1 MILNVEE
8 LFRHL
13 PRIETDHLVLR
24 KMRRSDAR
32 DLFAYASNPEVT
44 RYTMWNTH
52 RTLRDSELFLD
63 AIEQRYRD
71 GQVTNWGIEHK
82 SSGKFIGT
90 CGFVYWAPEHQRAE
104 IGYALSADFWNQGL
118 MSEAA
123 NAVLQ
128 FGFQKMDLNRLEARC
143 NLANTGSERVM
154 QKLGMTYE
162 GVIREQLF
170 IRGQFE
176 SVKLYSILRHEVTF
190 EPFIQKS

>member
-1 MILNVEE
+1 MLSMEE
-8 LFRHL
+8 LFRNL
-13 PRIETDHLVLR
+13 PRLETERLILR

-32 DLFAYASNPEVT
+32 DLFAYASNAEVT

-52 RTLRDSELFLD
+52 RTLRDSEHFLD
-63 AIEQRYRD
+63 AIEQRYRE
-71 GQVTNWGIEHK
+71 GQVTNWGIEYK
-82 SSGKFIGT
+82 PNDKFIGT

-104 IGYALSADFWNQGL
+104 IGYALSAEYWNQGI

-123 NAVLQ
+123 RAVLQ

-143 NLANTGSERVM
+143 NLENIGSERVM

-170 IRGQFE
+170 IRGRFE
-176 SVKLYSILRHEVTF
+176 SVKLYSILRDEV
-190 EPFIQKS
+190 PVVIGSN